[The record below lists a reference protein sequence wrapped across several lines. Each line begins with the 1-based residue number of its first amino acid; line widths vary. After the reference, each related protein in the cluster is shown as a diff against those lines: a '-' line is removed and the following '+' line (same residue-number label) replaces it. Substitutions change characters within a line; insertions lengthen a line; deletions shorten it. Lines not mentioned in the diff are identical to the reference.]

1 MRPSKHDIEAILL
14 EIRAEIAAL
23 NIVEEFR
30 CILLEDIELA
40 IECFKEKNILCVIN
54 SLAVLV
60 GKLQTHLIFSR
71 CHDREVEKLLID
83 IHLLQQVLIRLPICI
98 IGPTGPAGAT
108 GATGPAGTTG
118 AIGATGP
125 AGATGP
131 EGKGE
136 IGATGPTGATGPAG
150 VTGATGAMGPA
161 GATGPEGK
169 GEIGATGPTGATGP
183 AGATGATGATG
194 PKGPIGPV
202 RATTVITNSGAFSY
216 CPVGEKAAGKSGC
229 HLYSGLCP
237 KR

>member
-108 GATGPAGTTG
+108 GATGPAG
-118 AIGATGP
+118 
-125 AGATGP
+125 ATGP

-136 IGATGPTGATGPAG
+136 VGATGPTGATGPAG

-216 CPVGEKAAGKSGC
+216 CPVGEKAARKSGC